1 LGFGQLLQPRWNDAL
16 FGRSILNRLA
26 FWQFMATKGD
36 VPFCTLRT
44 GVRQPPDFLTTL
56 RLKASSPCSPRAEGV
71 GTEGGYWL
79 GRLPIERKDLL
90 CAEVARHE
98 GLIVRGEGE

>member
-1 LGFGQLLQPRWNDAL
+1 
-16 FGRSILNRLA
+16 
-26 FWQFMATKGD
+26 MATKED
-36 VPFCTLRT
+36 LPFCTLRS
-44 GVRQPPDFLTTL
+44 GVIQPPDLLAML
-56 RLKASSPCSPRAEGV
+56 RLKAYCPCTPRAGRV
-71 GTEGGYWL
+71 GTEGGYRL